1 MIVKRCL
8 VPFQILRAVLKK
20 GGRIILALSIGL
32 LLTYPASAQKVNNST
47 ISSNSTAKIAPN
59 KAESFIGLS
68 DKDVEETIRTY
79 RSVNASESLKN
90 FLVKMPPA
98 VTDSKIREEIL
109 RKLPA
114 VIQQLKIE
122 DDKAVQFFHN
132 LIAPVLKL
140 YGRENAYN
148 IVIFRHSTPMMFSDT
163 GVVIVISSG
172 MIERAES
179 DDELLGFVAHEVG
192 HEYFAKYSI
201 YSKYLLKLIDE
212 GDGEIALKNKLS
224 GMLALIEL
232 QCDSF
237 AALTLANLNYQPL
250 AFIEAMERTTRDFPN
265 HGTGFHPPDAIRRSV
280 VSKVAPERSL
290 VVNVRQSL
298 NLQKLKRL
306 LNTRSSQSHLDKK
319 LPASFDVKQKTLLPF
334 STLF

>member
-1 MIVKRCL
+1 MMVKRCL

-32 LLTYPASAQKVNNST
+32 LLTHSASAQEVNNST
-47 ISSNSTAKIAPN
+47 IDSNSPTQSVEAKSVNAPR
-59 KAESFIGLS
+59 KTESFIELS
-68 DKDVEETIRTY
+68 DKDVEETIKTY
-79 RSVNASESLKN
+79 RSINASQSLKN
-90 FLVKMPPA
+90 FQAKMSPA
-98 VTDSKIREEIL
+98 VTENKIREEIL

-122 DDKAVQFFHN
+122 DDKAVQYFHD

-201 YSKYLLKLIDE
+201 YSKYILKLIDE

-250 AFIEAMERTTRDFPN
+250 AFIEAMERTTRDFQTTEPVFI
-265 HGTGFHPPDAIRRSV
+265 HRMRYGG
-280 VSKVAPERSL
+280 
-290 VVNVRQSL
+290 
-298 NLQKLKRL
+298 
-306 LNTRSSQSHLDKK
+306 
-319 LPASFDVKQKTLLPF
+319 
-334 STLF
+334 